1 MDFHFRTVAFVRKD
15 WLHFLL
21 AAPPRLWLSQ
31 KSLRGNEHR
40 EQSVKDTHNLFAQ
53 IFHDLATKEL
63 DYCAHTHKVIVLH
76 KHHYSAISHYC
87 FFLHIHKQVL
97 ILVFENT

>member
-1 MDFHFRTVAFVRKD
+1 MDFPFKTIAFG

-31 KSLRGNEHR
+31 KFLRGNEHW
-40 EQSVKDTHNLFAQ
+40 EQSVKDTRNLFAQ

-87 FFLHIHKQVL
+87 FFAHTQTGTHSCVPKTI
-97 ILVFENT
+97 